1 MSFWKYDAP
10 KPFITILN
18 HLLLL
23 WLCMLVII
31 TIIEHKHGID
41 LISWS
46 FFFSFYFFL
55 PFFQLWVLY
64 IYCRFFSFNF
74 YFSSQNVF
82 KMHNFYQVNSI
93 SNVLYVARWSWLI
106 FQYPVLLYTYYWFFF
121 HTSNCNIDVYE
132 SQRHKVQFSML
143 HSDFSS
149 KLSLLLVIFQN
160 WSIYKLFVI

>member
-46 FFFSFYFFL
+46 FFFPSISSYPFSNCEFYTFIVFFFHSIFIFL
-55 PFFQLWVLY
+55 H
-64 IYCRFFSFNF
+64 
-74 YFSSQNVF
+74 

-106 FQYPVLLYTYYWFFF
+106 YQYPVLLYTYYWFFF